1 MTPMKGLAIESV
13 DQGTGQ
19 VTKKILIMVFS
30 VLLFLAGTSF
40 AARFDM
46 WETGMDINEVVAV
59 ARIPFV

>member
-1 MTPMKGLAIESV
+1 
-13 DQGTGQ
+13 